1 VALTAQLFDER
12 GAAVFWPMLPI
23 VLAGGA
29 LAWIGM
35 ARERARPVV

>member
-1 VALTAQLFDER
+1 
-12 GAAVFWPMLPI
+12 MLPI